1 MQEMIDNNII
11 DDGIDDI
18 DDRVR
23 TIWELIWQTLDYRKT
38 SKEVMNILFLFMNCW
53 TKEESWGLVVT

>member
-18 DDRVR
+18 DDIDDRVR
-23 TIWELIWQTLDYRKT
+23 TL
-38 SKEVMNILFLFMNCW
+38 
-53 TKEESWGLVVT
+53 

>member
-23 TIWELIWQTLDYRKT
+23 TLWELIWQTLDYRKT
-38 SKEVMNILFLFMNCW
+38 SKEVMNILFLFMNC
-53 TKEESWGLVVT
+53 